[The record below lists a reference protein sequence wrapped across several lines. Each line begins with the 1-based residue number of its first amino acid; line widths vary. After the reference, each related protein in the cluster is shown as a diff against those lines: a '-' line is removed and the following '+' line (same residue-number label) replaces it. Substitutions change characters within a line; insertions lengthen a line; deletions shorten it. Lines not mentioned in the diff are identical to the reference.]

1 PAKPHSPEVNAI
13 HPLGKV
19 PAMRHGQ
26 FQLFESKAIVTYAD
40 MNLLP
45 TLAYLRDLPEGSEI
59 LAGAKELTRYFE
71 RHSERASFKTTVPP
85 PFSEL
90 RPSRMMR

>member
-1 PAKPHSPEVNAI
+1 MATEKVLPEVEAHIALLNKA
-13 HPLGKV
+13 V
-19 PAMRHGQ
+19 PDTGHLAGSS
-26 FQLFESKAIVTYAD
+26 FTYAD

-71 RHSERASFKTTVPP
+71 RHCERASFKTTVPP